1 MRLFYLPDMSRT
13 PRRRPSSASR
23 PKPVR
28 KKPAR
33 KNAIRKH
40 PVSSS
45 RHADSTKPAL
55 YTASQRELTTKR
67 RGELAELAFTLK
79 AASLGFGVSKPFG
92 DSERYDAII
101 DARQLNPRR
110 RCHPDCPLLQAL
122 RSGSKA
128 TRNALSAADHAE
140 TSPVPTAHVATAASA
155 VPRSEASGP
164 LPKPT
169 LDCPAL
175 KSLRTPARRL
185 RWCPPQP
192 LPPIWRVQV
201 KCSTQL
207 NDGLYHLNAHRRTG
221 GRAVPYLPGEIDF
234 LAAYIIPE
242 DTWYILPLEA
252 FLGSTSL
259 LFRRRADPK
268 PGLYDAYREAWHLLR
283 PK

>member
-1 MRLFYLPDMSRT
+1 MSRT

-23 PKPVR
+23 PKPAR

-33 KNAIRKH
+33 KKPVRKH

-45 RHADSTKPAL
+45 RRADSTKPAL

-185 RWCPPQP
+185 RWCPPHP

-242 DTWYILPLEA
+242 DTWYIIPLEA

-259 LFRRRADPK
+259 LFRRCADPK

-283 PK
+283 PNT